1 MLQKNRIKKL
11 PKDVADK
18 IAAGEVVDRP
28 VSIVKELV
36 ENSIDAGA
44 TSIVVEIRRGGKEYI
59 RVTDNGCGIPKA
71 DLHLA
76 FLRHAT
82 SKIVNEN
89 DLNNINTLGFRGEAL
104 ASIAAVSRV
113 EIVTKASDEKLG
125 SRLQIEGGNII
136 GEGDT
141 GCPDGT
147 TIIVRDLF
155 YNTPARKK
163 FMKQDAAESTLIID
177 SVSKI
182 ALAYPDIRIRLIN
195 NRTTLFSTRG
205 KGNIYENILI
215 IYSKEIGDRLIEV
228 NNQEEDYAIKAFI
241 SPLDL
246 SRSNRK
252 GQVFFVNGRHIE
264 SKVLEKAVSEGYKER
279 LADGRFPLAFVFL
292 TINPEYLDVNIH
304 PNKRE
309 VRFYDSEKVQSFVV
323 NSIQRALYSKGS
335 LPEIK
340 AKHIFQDKVE
350 ENNQEQVDIK
360 TLLSHREPSD
370 NIDNKEEDTNELKLS
385 EITVTGSIF
394 GTYITGFDQDSF
406 YLIDQHAAHER
417 VFYEKLIKLMEEMN
431 SDSQVIISP
440 FVINF
445 PIAIKIESSQWLD
458 KLKEIGYVLE
468 EFGPKSFIVKAIPLC
483 MNLSEAKSFLDD
495 FLDQIGESSNTYYK
509 KLDKIIINAC
519 KSAVKAND
527 RLSPEEVKELI
538 NDLVKTKNPLTCPHG
553 RPTLIKLSKYEIEKM
568 FKRV

>member
-1 MLQKNRIKKL
+1 
-11 PKDVADK
+11 
-18 IAAGEVVDRP
+18 
-28 VSIVKELV
+28 
-36 ENSIDAGA
+36 
-44 TSIVVEIRRGGKEYI
+44 
-59 RVTDNGCGIPKA
+59 
-71 DLHLA
+71 
-76 FLRHAT
+76 
-82 SKIVNEN
+82 
-89 DLNNINTLGFRGEAL
+89 
-104 ASIAAVSRV
+104 
-113 EIVTKASDEKLG
+113 
-125 SRLQIEGGNII
+125 
-136 GEGDT
+136 
-141 GCPDGT
+141 
-147 TIIVRDLF
+147 
-155 YNTPARKK
+155 
-163 FMKQDAAESTLIID
+163 MKQDAAESTLIID

-350 ENNQEQVDIK
+350 ENNQEQVDIN

-509 KLDKIIINAC
+509 KLDKIIINDC